1 MGGNHLAAVAAL
13 LLGAGGFYFSVRQE
27 AVRPVL
33 LALAGPTIAI
43 GVWLLWQG
51 A

>member
-1 MGGNHLAAVAAL
+1 MGGNHLAAITIL
-13 LLGAGGFYFSVRQE
+13 LLGAGGFYFSVWRE

-33 LALAGPTIAI
+33 LALTGPNIAI